1 MKTNLITLAA
11 IVLFL
16 SVGCGK
22 FKKEKKEA
30 TSNQNTVENVKDYS
44 DPVENDYENDVAF
57 NDSTKSNT
65 SLSGEVDYSTY
76 SSDSTDEVN
85 NAISEEPETNT
96 TTTTTTTTSTNNAIT
111 STEYTVFY
119 VVGGSFS
126 DISKAKRLN
135 SQFNKEG
142 NSSYVASPVN
152 GFNRVIMGKY
162 YKKKEALKDL
172 VTYRRKYHKL
182 RFWLLGGN

>member
-1 MKTNLITLAA
+1 MKTNLITLAT

-30 TSNQNTVENVKDYS
+30 TNNQNTVENVQDYS
-44 DPVENDYENDVAF
+44 DPVENDYENDVNF

-76 SSDSTDEVN
+76 ASDSTDEAN
-85 NAISEEPETNT
+85 NAISEEPETN
-96 TTTTTTTTSTNNAIT
+96 STNTTNTTVTNEAT
-111 STEYTVFY
+111 TGTEYTVFY
-119 VVGGSFS
+119 IVGGSFT
-126 DISKAKRLN
+126 DINKAKRLN

-142 NSSYVASPVN
+142 TNSYVASPVN

-162 YKKKEALKDL
+162 YRKKEALKDL
-172 VTYRRKYHKL
+172 VTFRKRYQKL

>member
-1 MKTNLITLAA
+1 MKTNLITLAT

-22 FKKEKKEA
+22 FKKEKKEE
-30 TSNQNTVENVKDYS
+30 TNNQNTVENVQDYS
-44 DPVENDYENDVAF
+44 DPVENDYENDVTF
-57 NDSTKSNT
+57 NDSTQSST

-76 SSDSTDEVN
+76 SSDSTDEAT

-96 TTTTTTTTSTNNAIT
+96 STTTTTTTTTNVSTT
-111 STEYTVFY
+111 GTEYTVFY
-119 VVGGSFS
+119 IVGGSFT
-126 DISKAKRLN
+126 DINKAKRLN

-142 NSSYVASPVN
+142 TSSYVASPVN

-162 YKKKEALKDL
+162 YKKKDALKDI
-172 VTYRRKYHKL
+172 VTFRRRYQKL